1 MPRDDAP
8 TATSSTA
15 DATSAVPDLDP
26 LFDPE
31 SVAVVGA
38 SPDSFY
44 SGNLVDNL
52 LDYGY
57 EGALYPV
64 NPNREEVWGR
74 RCYDRVSE
82 VPETVD
88 LTVVSVPREHVVD
101 VVAAAG
107 ERGVPAALV
116 LSAGFS
122 EADEEGAALEARL
135 AEVAADLGIR
145 VVGPNCIGVMAA
157 RGATLTSTCSRAPE
171 PGRIALVSQS
181 GALAFT
187 TFFERAADRDRHFS
201 HVVSTG
207 NEADLTLTD
216 YVAYLAERETVDA
229 VCTYVEGIDEPERFM
244 RVAERAVRNGTPVL
258 TVKVGRSELAEEA
271 TLSHTGSLTGSDAA
285 WDAAFDQTGVQ
296 RVPDVPDLLSRASA
310 HAGYGSPDGD
320 RVCVA
325 STSGGLASLLADMA
339 AERGLALP
347 DIDGETEETLL
358 GIEALLTYGGFN
370 NPADIR
376 GYGAAVLPAIADAVL
391 SDDAFDAYV
400 FAVGLSGVD
409 ERAETIAADL
419 EAIVGEADDP
429 VYVLWTGRKTPDNPT
444 ETPPYARLRASV
456 PVYEDPGR
464 CLDAVAST
472 VEYAADRA
480 RLSERPPRSDLESAL
495 DALNAPD
502 ASDAPDAPGGVGVPG
517 GADGP
522 DRADEPGPDLPRG
535 RVLTW
540 REAESLLDAYDVPTV
555 ETRVATDADEAVA
568 AARDVGFPVVCKV
581 DSPALPH
588 RTDAGAVALGLDSP
602 AAVREA
608 YADVTDAAL
617 ARVDAD
623 DVAGVLVQPTVGDG
637 LEAILGV
644 ASGDVFGSVVTVGP
658 GGVLVEALDETAT
671 LVPPFSRGDAR
682 RAIEAT
688 ALADL
693 LSDRRGGEPL
703 DVDALVDLIA
713 NVGALAAGVDAIAEL
728 DLNPVVV
735 TADGPVAVDA
745 LVRTEPTG

>member
-1 MPRDDAP
+1 MSGDDASVVK
-8 TATSSTA
+8 SSA
-15 DATSAVPDLDP
+15 DATPAVPDLDP

-44 SGNLVDNL
+44 SGNLVNNL
-52 LDYGY
+52 LDYGFD
-57 EGALYPV
+57 GDLYPV

-74 RCYDRVSE
+74 RCYDRVAD

-88 LTVVSVPREHVVD
+88 LAVVSVPREYVVD

-107 ERGVPAALV
+107 ERGVPVALV

-122 EADEEGAALEARL
+122 EADDEGAELEARL
-135 AEVAADLGIR
+135 AATAADAGIR
-145 VVGPNCIGVMAA
+145 VVGPNCIGVMNS
-157 RGATLTSTCSRAPE
+157 RGATLTSTCSREPE
-171 PGRIALVSQS
+171 PGRIGLVSQS

-187 TFFERAADRDRHFS
+187 TFFERAADRDLHFS
-201 HVVSTG
+201 HIVSTG

-216 YVAYLAERETVDA
+216 YVAYLAERETVDV

-258 TVKVGRSELAEEA
+258 TVKVGRSDLAEAA
-271 TLSHTGSLTGSDAA
+271 TLSHTGSLTGRDDA
-285 WDAAFDQTGVQ
+285 WDAAFDQTGIQ

-310 HAGYGSPDGD
+310 HAAYGTPDGD

-339 AERGLALP
+339 AERGLSLP
-347 DIDGETEETLL
+347 AIDGETERTLL
-358 GIEALLTYGGFN
+358 GIEELLTYGGFN

-376 GYGAAVLPAIADAVL
+376 GYGAEVLPEIADAVL
-391 SDDAFDAYV
+391 ADDAFDVYV
-400 FAVGLSGVD
+400 FAIGLPGVD

-419 EAIVGEADDP
+419 EAIAAEADDP
-429 VYVLWTGRKTPDNPT
+429 VYVLWTGRKEPDDPT
-444 ETPPYARLRASV
+444 ATPPYARLRESV

-472 VEYAADRA
+472 AEYAADRD
-480 RLSERPPRSDLESAL
+480 RLADRPSRAALASAL
-495 DALNAPD
+495 EAQGGV
-502 ASDAPDAPGGVGVPG
+502 DAPDS
-517 GADGP
+517 
-522 DRADEPGPDLPRG
+522 ELPRG

-540 REAESLLDAYDVPTV
+540 RETEPLLDAYDVPVV

-568 AARDVGFPVVCKV
+568 AARDIGFPVVCKV

-588 RTDAGAVALGLDSP
+588 RTDAGAVELGLDSA

-608 YADVTDAAL
+608 YDDVTDAAL
-617 ARVDAD
+617 ARVDAA
-623 DVAGVLVQPTVGDG
+623 DVAGVLVQPMAGDG
-637 LEAILGV
+637 VEAILGV
-644 ASGDVFGSVVTVGP
+644 ASGDVFDSLVTVGP

-671 LVPPFSRGDAR
+671 LVPPFSRADAR
-682 RAIEAT
+682 RAVEAT

-693 LSDRRGGEPL
+693 LTDRRGDAPL
-703 DVDALVDLIA
+703 SVDAVVDLLV
-713 NVGALAAGVDAIAEL
+713 NVGNLAASVDAVAEL

-735 TADGPVAVDA
+735 TPDGPLAVDA
-745 LVRTEPTG
+745 LVRTSE

>member
-1 MPRDDAP
+1 MSGDDASVVK
-8 TATSSTA
+8 SSA
-15 DATSAVPDLDP
+15 DATPAVPDLDP

-44 SGNLVDNL
+44 SGNLVNNL
-52 LDYGY
+52 LDYGFD
-57 EGALYPV
+57 GDLYPV

-74 RCYDRVSE
+74 RCYDRVAD

-88 LTVVSVPREHVVD
+88 LAVVSVPREYVVD

-107 ERGVPAALV
+107 ERGVPVALV

-122 EADEEGAALEARL
+122 EADDEGAELEARL
-135 AEVAADLGIR
+135 AATAADAGIR
-145 VVGPNCIGVMAA
+145 VVGPNCIGVMNS
-157 RGATLTSTCSRAPE
+157 RGATLTSTCSREPE
-171 PGRIALVSQS
+171 PGRIGLVSQS

-187 TFFERAADRDRHFS
+187 TFFERAADRDLHFS
-201 HVVSTG
+201 HIVSTG

-216 YVAYLAERETVDA
+216 YVAYLAERETVDV

-258 TVKVGRSELAEEA
+258 TVKVGRSDLAEAA
-271 TLSHTGSLTGSDAA
+271 TLSHTGSLTGRDDA

-310 HAGYGSPDGD
+310 HAAYGTPDGD

-339 AERGLALP
+339 AERGLSLP
-347 DIDGETEETLL
+347 AIDGETERTLL
-358 GIEALLTYGGFN
+358 GIEELLTYGGFN

-376 GYGAAVLPAIADAVL
+376 GYGAEVLPEIADAVL
-391 SDDAFDAYV
+391 ADDAFDVYV
-400 FAVGLSGVD
+400 FAIGLPGVD

-419 EAIVGEADDP
+419 EAIAAEADDP
-429 VYVLWTGRKTPDNPT
+429 VYVLWTGRKEPDDPT
-444 ETPPYARLRASV
+444 ATPPYARLRESV

-472 VEYAADRA
+472 AEYAADRD
-480 RLSERPPRSDLESAL
+480 RLADRPSRAALASAL
-495 DALNAPD
+495 EAQGGV
-502 ASDAPDAPGGVGVPG
+502 DAPDS
-517 GADGP
+517 
-522 DRADEPGPDLPRG
+522 ELPRG

-540 REAESLLDAYDVPTV
+540 RETEPLLDAYDVPVV

-568 AARDVGFPVVCKV
+568 AARDIGFPVVCKV

-588 RTDAGAVALGLDSP
+588 RTDAGAVELGLDSA

-608 YADVTDAAL
+608 YDDVTDAAL
-617 ARVDAD
+617 ARVDAA
-623 DVAGVLVQPTVGDG
+623 DVAGVLVQPMAGDG
-637 LEAILGV
+637 VEAILGV
-644 ASGDVFGSVVTVGP
+644 ASGDVFDSLVTVGP

-671 LVPPFSRGDAR
+671 LVPPFSRADAR
-682 RAIEAT
+682 RAVEAT

-693 LSDRRGGEPL
+693 LTDRRGDAPL
-703 DVDALVDLIA
+703 SVDAVVDLLV
-713 NVGALAAGVDAIAEL
+713 NVGNLAASVDAVAEL

-735 TADGPVAVDA
+735 TPDGPLAVDA
-745 LVRTEPTG
+745 LVRTSE

>member
-1 MPRDDAP
+1 MSGDDASVVR
-8 TATSSTA
+8 SSA
-15 DATSAVPDLDP
+15 DSTPAVPDLDP

-44 SGNLVDNL
+44 SGNLVNNL
-52 LDYGY
+52 LDYGFD
-57 EGALYPV
+57 GTLYPV

-74 RCYDRVSE
+74 RCYDRVAD

-88 LTVVSVPREHVVD
+88 LVVVSVPREYVVD

-107 ERGVPAALV
+107 ERGVPVALV

-122 EADEEGAALEARL
+122 EADDEGAELEARL
-135 AEVAADLGIR
+135 AATAADVGIR

-171 PGRIALVSQS
+171 PGRIGLVSQS

-187 TFFERAADRDRHFS
+187 TFFERAADRDLHFS
-201 HVVSTG
+201 HIVSTG

-216 YVAYLAERETVDA
+216 YVAYLAERETVDV

-258 TVKVGRSELAEEA
+258 TVKVGRSDLAEAA
-271 TLSHTGSLTGSDAA
+271 TLSHTGSLTGSDDA
-285 WDAAFDQTGVQ
+285 WNAAFDQTGVQ

-310 HAGYGSPDGD
+310 HAAYGTPDGD

-339 AERGLALP
+339 AERDLSLP

-358 GIEALLTYGGFN
+358 GIEELLTYGGFN

-376 GYGAAVLPAIADAVL
+376 GYGAEVLPEIADAVL
-391 SDDAFDAYV
+391 ADDAFDVYV
-400 FAVGLSGVD
+400 FAIGLPGVD

-419 EAIVGEADDP
+419 EAIAAEADDP
-429 VYVLWTGRKTPDNPT
+429 VYVLWTGRKEPDDPT
-444 ETPPYARLRASV
+444 ETPPYARLRESV

-472 VEYAADRA
+472 AEYAAARDRLA
-480 RLSERPPRSDLESAL
+480 DRPSRSAL
-495 DALNAPD
+495 ADAL
-502 ASDAPDAPGGVGVPG
+502 DAPGGVGAPG
-517 GADGP
+517 GADALGS
-522 DRADEPGPDLPRG
+522 DLPRG

-540 REAESLLDAYDVPTV
+540 RETEPLLDAYDVPVV

-588 RTDAGAVALGLDSP
+588 RTDAGAVELGLDSP

-608 YADVTDAAL
+608 YDDVTDAAL

-623 DVAGVLVQPTVGDG
+623 DVAGVLVQPMADDG
-637 LEAILGV
+637 VEAILGV
-644 ASGDVFGSVVTVGP
+644 ASGDVFDSLVTVGP
-658 GGVLVEALDETAT
+658 GGVLVEALDESAT
-671 LVPPFSRGDAR
+671 LVPPFSRADAR
-682 RAIEAT
+682 RAVEAT

-693 LSDRRGGEPL
+693 LTDRRGDAPL
-703 DVDALVDLIA
+703 SVDAVVDLLV
-713 NVGALAAGVDAIAEL
+713 NVGNLASSVDAVAEI

-735 TADGPVAVDA
+735 TPDGPLAVDA
-745 LVRTEPTG
+745 LVRTTD

>member
-1 MPRDDAP
+1 MSGDDASVVK
-8 TATSSTA
+8 SSA
-15 DATSAVPDLDP
+15 DATPAVPDLDP

-44 SGNLVDNL
+44 SGNLVNNL
-52 LDYGY
+52 LDYGFD
-57 EGALYPV
+57 GDLYPV

-74 RCYDRVSE
+74 RCYDRVAD

-88 LTVVSVPREHVVD
+88 LTVVSVPREYVVD

-107 ERGVPAALV
+107 ERGVPVALV

-122 EADEEGAALEARL
+122 EADDEGAELEARL
-135 AEVAADLGIR
+135 AATAADAGIR
-145 VVGPNCIGVMAA
+145 VVWPNCIGVMNS
-157 RGATLTSTCSRAPE
+157 RGATLTSTCSREPE
-171 PGRIALVSQS
+171 PGRIGLVSQS

-187 TFFERAADRDRHFS
+187 TFFERAADRDLHFS
-201 HVVSTG
+201 HIVSTG

-216 YVAYLAERETVDA
+216 YVAYLAERETVDV

-258 TVKVGRSELAEEA
+258 TVKVGRSDLAEAA
-271 TLSHTGSLTGSDAA
+271 TLSHTGSLTGRDDA

-310 HAGYGSPDGD
+310 HAAYGTPDGD

-339 AERGLALP
+339 AERGLSLP
-347 DIDGETEETLL
+347 AIDGETERTLL
-358 GIEALLTYGGFN
+358 GIEELLTYGGFN

-376 GYGAAVLPAIADAVL
+376 GYGAEVLPEIADAVL
-391 SDDAFDAYV
+391 ADDAFDVYV
-400 FAVGLSGVD
+400 FAIGLPGVD

-419 EAIVGEADDP
+419 EAIAAEADDP
-429 VYVLWTGRKTPDNPT
+429 VYVLWTGRKEPDDPT
-444 ETPPYARLRASV
+444 ATPPYARLRESV

-472 VEYAADRA
+472 AEYAADRD
-480 RLSERPPRSDLESAL
+480 RLADRPSRAALASAL
-495 DALNAPD
+495 EAQGGV
-502 ASDAPDAPGGVGVPG
+502 DAPDS
-517 GADGP
+517 
-522 DRADEPGPDLPRG
+522 ELPRG

-540 REAESLLDAYDVPTV
+540 RETEPLLDAYDVPVV

-568 AARDVGFPVVCKV
+568 AARDIGFPVVCKV

-588 RTDAGAVALGLDSP
+588 RTDAGAVELGLDSA

-608 YADVTDAAL
+608 YDDVTDAAL
-617 ARVDAD
+617 ARVDAA
-623 DVAGVLVQPTVGDG
+623 DVAGVLVQPMAGDG
-637 LEAILGV
+637 VEAILGV
-644 ASGDVFGSVVTVGP
+644 ASGDVFDSLVTVGP

-671 LVPPFSRGDAR
+671 LVPPFSRADAR
-682 RAIEAT
+682 RAVEAT

-693 LSDRRGGEPL
+693 LTDRRGDAPL
-703 DVDALVDLIA
+703 SVDAVVDLLV
-713 NVGALAAGVDAIAEL
+713 NVGNLAASVDAVAEL

-735 TADGPVAVDA
+735 TPDGPLAVDA
-745 LVRTEPTG
+745 LVRTSE